1 MESAAS
7 SCLGLLI
14 PYPWLDAW
22 QWPHRR
28 KRSARWAPRQ
38 VAVAG
43 SSDPPVELVEHGLP
57 DHQLACDVHVLSL
70 PLRTSRP
77 EQHIGVLAVND
88 EIQHLWLR
96 LNR

>member
-1 MESAAS
+1 LTHGNGLTEEREA
-7 SCLGLLI
+7 LGEL
-14 PYPWLDAW
+14 
-22 QWPHRR
+22 
-28 KRSARWAPRQ
+28 PRQ

-70 PLRTSRP
+70 PLRTSRR
-77 EQHIGVLAVND
+77 EEHIGVLAVND